1 MNVRQSRLIYALLIK
16 STYCMLVDRCK
27 CNSANVGIHNSLCV
41 LGRFSHFLVQNF
53 TLLVDVGK
61 ICSLEHYMHADG
73 FEVHTS
79 DICHLLTFF
88 KSVRN
93 PM

>member
-1 MNVRQSRLIYALLIK
+1 MNVRQSRLIYAPLIK
-16 STYCMLVDRCK
+16 SPYCMLLDRWK
-27 CNSANVGIHNSLCV
+27 CNGANVGIHNSLCV
-41 LGRFSHFLVQNF
+41 LGFSHFLVQNF
-53 TLLVDVGK
+53 TLLVDAGK
-61 ICSLEHYMHADG
+61 ICSLEHYMHAEG

-79 DICHLLTFF
+79 HICHLLTFF

>member
-1 MNVRQSRLIYALLIK
+1 MCRWINV
-16 STYCMLVDRCK
+16 
-27 CNSANVGIHNSLCV
+27 CNGANVGIHSSLRV
-41 LGRFSHFLVQNF
+41 LGGFSHFSLQNF
-53 TLLVDVGK
+53 TLLVDAGK
-61 ICSLEHYMHADG
+61 IRGLEYYTHADG

-93 PM
+93 PME

>member
-1 MNVRQSRLIYALLIK
+1 MCRWINV
-16 STYCMLVDRCK
+16 
-27 CNSANVGIHNSLCV
+27 CNSANVGIHSSLRV
-41 LGRFSHFLVQNF
+41 LGGFSHFLVQNF
-53 TLLVDVGK
+53 TLLVDAGK
-61 ICSLEHYMHADG
+61 IRSLEHYMHADG